1 MTAAAL
7 DADDR
12 PMRPAILRGLALRCP
27 HCGRGR
33 VLSGYLTLRPACA
46 SCGEDFSHARTDD
59 GPAYA
64 TVMIVGHLM
73 APTILWAFV
82 RWRPEPVTLAS
93 VFLAGSIALTLF
105 LLPRM
110 KGMFLAIQW
119 SRRMHGFGTG
129 QDD

>member
-27 HCGRGR
+27 NCGRGR
-33 VLSGYLTLRPACA
+33 VLSGYLTLRPACL

-59 GPAYA
+59 GPAYV

-82 RWRPEPVTLAS
+82 RWRPEPETLAG
-93 VFLAGSIALTLF
+93 VFLVGCLALTLF

-110 KGMFLAIQW
+110 KGMFLAIQL
-119 SRRMHGFGTG
+119 SRRMHGVGAER
-129 QDD
+129 DD